1 MLIIV
6 AASDDQWN
14 ELTADRTNIEWQRV
28 DDSGDFNQHKNADV
42 FFILNESFVVSD
54 FTSLEKPVFINSVIA
69 TLTDLKAPA
78 NVLRINGWAT
88 FLKRTAWEIAGNV
101 DEAVVS
107 VFKALEIKITKVADE
122 PGFIAARIIAM
133 IINEAY
139 FAVNENVSS
148 KNEIDTAMKLGTNY
162 PYGPFEWAGLIGEEQ
177 ILALLQKLNI
187 TDTRYQPASLL
198 IEEVNNKSK

>member
-42 FFILNESFVVSD
+42 FFILKENFVVSD

-133 IINEAY
+133 LINEAY

-162 PYGPFEWAGLIGEEQ
+162 PYGPFEWAGLIGEDQ

>member
-42 FFILNESFVVSD
+42 FFILKESFVVSD

-133 IINEAY
+133 LINEAY

-162 PYGPFEWAGLIGEEQ
+162 PYGPFEWAGLIGEDQ